1 MKIKYFK
8 RSEIDIEK
16 WDTIVEQH
24 GNGFPYAFSWYLDIV
39 SEGNWSALIGD
50 DYKIIMPFAS
60 NQKLFGVH
68 QIYQPFF
75 TQQLGLISG
84 KQISEEV
91 INQFLKTIPSKF
103 KRINYA
109 LNFSNTIE
117 DSNIDK
123 KANYCL
129 SLSPPFEEIKK
140 AFSKNLKRNLKR
152 AKELGLKIGEP
163 LSVDEHLI
171 HFEIEMAKKKAGVSQ
186 KHIELLR
193 KLMTACIEKEKGYI
207 KTAYTQNGDL
217 LASTFLLDSPTRII
231 NLIVWSNLKGKQQ
244 FATHY
249 LLSQSMKENAESDK
263 IFDFE
268 GSDIPTIADFNR
280 KFGATDFPYPIYKV
294 EKLPFW
300 VNGLLK
306 LKSKIS

>member
-1 MKIKYFK
+1 MNIQYLK
-8 RSEIDIEK
+8 RSEIDVKK
-16 WDTIVEQH
+16 WNTTVEQH

-39 SEGNWSALIGD
+39 SEENWSALISD

-68 QIYQPFF
+68 QIYPPFF
-75 TQQLGLISG
+75 TQQLGLISN
-84 KQISEEV
+84 KPVPKEV
-91 INQFLKTIPSKF
+91 ITQFLEAIPSKF

-109 LNFSNTIE
+109 LNFSNKIE
-117 DSNIDK
+117 GSNFAT

-129 SLSPPFEEIKK
+129 SLSPSFEEIQK

-152 AKELGLKIGEP
+152 AKTLGVKFGEP

-171 HFEIEMAKKKAGVSQ
+171 HFEREMSKKKAGVSK

-193 KLMTACIEKEKGYI
+193 KLINTSIKKEKGYI
-207 KTAYTQNGDL
+207 KTAYDQNGEL
-217 LASTFLLDSPTRII
+217 LASTFLLNSPTRII
-231 NLIVWSNLKGKQQ
+231 NLILWSNLKGKQQ

-249 LLSQSMKENAESDK
+249 LLSQIMKENAKTDK

-268 GSDIPTIADFNR
+268 GSNIPTIADFNR

-300 VNGLLK
+300 VSGLLK
-306 LKSKIS
+306 LKGNS